1 MNKTAFVEILF
12 HPSSL
17 ILHPYRAHCGRPGL
31 SLTDAISGVRLL
43 CVQPSSAR
51 RHLPPLIRVPR
62 AFARAGMLRLLGGRA
77 FSGRFTVVVR
87 CDPFATRRF
96 IVERPQVTVE
106 GNEAAA
112 HVAHQCNEVI
122 AIYPI
127 TPASA
132 MGELAD
138 AWSAAG
144 RANIYG
150 TVPEVIEMQSEAG
163 GRARCTGRC
172 RRGRWPRRSP
182 RRRACS

>member
-1 MNKTAFVEILF
+1 ME
-12 HPSSL
+12 
-17 ILHPYRAHCGRPGL
+17 
-31 SLTDAISGVRLL
+31 
-43 CVQPSSAR
+43 R
-51 RHLPPLIRVPR
+51 R
-62 AFARAGMLRLLGGRA
+62 
-77 FSGRFTVVVR
+77 
-87 CDPFATRRF
+87 
-96 IVERPQVTVE
+96 QVTVE

-127 TPASA
+127 TPASG

-163 GRARCTGRC
+163 AQARCTARY
-172 RRGRWPRRSP
+172 RRGHCPPRSP
-182 RRRACS
+182 PRRACS